1 MNDLIRR
8 EDAIKA
14 LIETE
19 EIKGYAFTAMKQALE
34 DIPSVDRLEERIA
47 RLEALISE

>member
-1 MNDLIRR
+1 MSDLIRR

-34 DIPSVDRLEERIA
+34 DIPAVKVDKLELRQGAKID
-47 RLEALISE
+47 

>member
-1 MNDLIRR
+1 MDDLIRR

-19 EIKGYAFTAMKQALE
+19 KIKGYAYVAMKQALE
-34 DIPSVDRLEERIA
+34 DIPAVKVDKLEFRQGAKID
-47 RLEALISE
+47 